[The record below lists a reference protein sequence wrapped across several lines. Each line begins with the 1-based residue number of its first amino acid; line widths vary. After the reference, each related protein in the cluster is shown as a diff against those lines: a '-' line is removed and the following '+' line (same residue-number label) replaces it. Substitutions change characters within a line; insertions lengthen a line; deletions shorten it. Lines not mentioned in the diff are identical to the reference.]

1 MPDSNRRA
9 DSLFAYLGRM
19 WRLWGF
25 LLFLVGLLVLFR
37 QVVLPFVFAS
47 LVVYILA
54 PLIDRLEPRLGR
66 GGAVALT
73 YVLLLGLIGVFVGVL
88 LPAISK
94 DVARLRDSAPALV
107 NRLNDEWLPRG
118 EAWVEA
124 NFGDL
129 LPKREELPAMGPD
142 PEKPTTKLVL
152 RPLGKDQSIIDLSEL
167 KLHIHESA
175 AGGYI
180 IEPELRR
187 KPDAGLFQ
195 VDLRALLAKKG
206 GEWTLFFGEWLQSVA
221 RGIAQFLTKFVV
233 TFMIAAFLL
242 IDLARVRRFLRSL
255 VPLDFRAS
263 FDEIMRGVDAGMSGV
278 IRGQALICVI
288 NGVLTYVGMLL
299 IGVKYSL
306 LLGILATVFSL
317 VPIFGT
323 IISSAPILLMA
334 LLSAET
340 GIATGKCVAMLAWI
354 CGIHLVEANYLNPKV
369 LGGTAHIHPVIVVF
383 ALLAG
388 EHMYGLTGALLAVPV
403 ASVIQTVFMYLRRN
417 ASTFAQGEWSSVI
430 MTHRDLVTFRDKSA
444 DGGHG
449 AGKMPLGRRASRC
462 DASEPRNI

>member
-1 MPDSNRRA
+1 MSDASRRT
-9 DSLFAYLGRM
+9 DSLLAYLGRM

-25 LLFLVGLLVLFR
+25 LLFLLGVLVVFR
-37 QVVLPFVFAS
+37 QVVLPFVFAAV
-47 LVVYILA
+47 VVYVLA
-54 PLIDRLEPRLGR
+54 PVIDRLEPRLGR
-66 GGAVALT
+66 GGAVALS
-73 YVLLLGLIGVFVGVL
+73 YVVLLGLIGVFVGFL
-88 LPAISK
+88 LPAVTK
-94 DVARLRDSAPALV
+94 DVARLRESAPGLINRV
-107 NRLNDEWLPRG
+107 NEEWLPRS
-118 EAWVEA
+118 EAWLQA

-129 LPKREELPAMGPD
+129 LPERQEPELVGPE
-142 PEKPTTKLVL
+142 PEQGQAKLVVRAL
-152 RPLGKDQSIIDLSEL
+152 ENGQAVVDLSEL
-167 KLHIHESA
+167 RLQIKESGS
-175 AGGYI
+175 GGYV
-180 IEPELRR
+180 IEPERHDA
-187 KPDAGLFQ
+187 PDNGLLH
-195 VDLRALLAKKG
+195 VDLRELLAKKG
-206 GEWTLFFGEWLQSVA
+206 GEWTLYFGEMLQSLV
-221 RGIAQFLTKFVV
+221 RGIASFLTKFVV

-242 IDLARVRRFLRSL
+242 IDLSRVRRFLRSL

-278 IRGQALICVI
+278 IRGQAMICLI
-288 NGVLTYVGMLL
+288 NGALTYLGMVL

-334 LLSAET
+334 LLSTET
-340 GIATGKCVAMLAWI
+340 GISTGKCVAMLAWI

-403 ASVIQTVFMYLRRN
+403 ASVIQTIFMYLRRN

-430 MTHRDLVTFRDKSA
+430 MTRSEFSSFGVQAQTRSTGATGAPAGFLGTKSA
-444 DGGHG
+444 SCNGG
-449 AGKMPLGRRASRC
+449 
-462 DASEPRNI
+462 EN